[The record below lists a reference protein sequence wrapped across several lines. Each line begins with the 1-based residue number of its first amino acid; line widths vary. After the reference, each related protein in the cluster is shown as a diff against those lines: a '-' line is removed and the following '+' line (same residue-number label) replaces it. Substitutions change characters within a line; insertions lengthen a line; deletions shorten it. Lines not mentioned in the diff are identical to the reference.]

1 VRPALD
7 RLEVLAEHDDEL
19 VLAGTDEVF
28 RLPLAPSALARQAVL
43 VRALPVLRLRLPVAV
58 APPRLVGL
66 LPDGAT
72 PFTAERRLPGT
83 ARSAG
88 SPPLGPFAAG
98 QLAGVLAAPIYSV
111 NPQMGSNLIIIVFAV
126 VVIGGMGSILGS
138 VVTGFGL
145 GIIEGLTKVFYPE
158 ASATVI
164 FVVMAIVLLARP
176 AGLFGRG

>member
-28 RLPLAPSALARQAVL
+28 RLPLAPSAVARQAVL

-58 APPRLVGL
+58 APPRLVGV

-88 SPPLGPFAAG
+88 SPPLGSFAAG
-98 QLAGVLAAPIYSV
+98 QLAGVLAA
-111 NPQMGSNLIIIVFAV
+111 LAAV
-126 VVIGGMGSILGS
+126 PPREARAWGVPGDGEVLRHGGLAPSALLAQGVRL
-138 VVTGFGL
+138 T
-145 GIIEGLTKVFYPE
+145 GLTGWRLHLGAEPE
-158 ASATVI
+158 SAD
-164 FVVMAIVLLARP
+164 P
-176 AGLFGRG
+176 AGAALLG